1 MSESP
6 PTKGAAAQP
15 LSRRV
20 IPLVDERVRPAQ
32 PAGALTEVVTVAKH
46 KPARDAAT
54 TDPGQAVKNAPRN
67 GDLMLVT
74 SPNDGRRYLGPVD
87 ARTARWSLGDGAT
100 PTDAR
105 QMAQAE
111 AEGRARRAVV
121 GVWNT
126 VAAELA
132 P

>member
-20 IPLVDERVRPAQ
+20 IHLVDERVRPDQ
-32 PAGALTEVVTVAKH
+32 PAVALTEVVTIAKH
-46 KPARDAAT
+46 MHARDAAT
-54 TDPGQAVKNAPRN
+54 TDPDEAVKIALRN
-67 GDLMLVT
+67 GDLMLVR
-74 SPNDGRRYLGPVD
+74 SPNDGRRYLGPVN
-87 ARTARWSLGDGAT
+87 ARTARWSLGDDAT

-126 VAAELA
+126 VAAELS